1 MSNVILSD
9 TTLCGVGSFLLAA
22 RKYEKIKA
30 IVGFRYT
37 GKTYLALD
45 SGKLMELFDLYSKK
59 RFERLSAF
67 PSIVARQLRYIP
79 GVEVQLEAFKVMC
92 EYLGVKLDDEDSD
105 VAFIDI
111 EDESIV
117 NQISNFTGYTLT
129 SKQRLPSAKGDFLSE
144 LLLNESEYPERM
156 QKEISVINSK
166 NFANYFYTI
175 KTIVDLARRNDIE
188 IGPGRGS
195 AVGSLVAY
203 RLGITKVDP
212 VRYDLLFER
221 FLNDGRQ
228 DYPDIDLDVEDV
240 KRQSLIELLRREF
253 GYVYN
258 ISAFATMPRKFLKD
272 LKDEVAKRLENIPV
286 QRSTHAAGLIISTTP
301 IDVPLVPGTYTLEWD
316 MDVLQQL
323 GYIKFDV
330 LGLKT
335 LSIYK
340 ELRTSLN
347 VDTSFER
354 MDGTGGDAD
363 KESRETYRY
372 ISTGFTDNVFQLD
385 SYIGKSVA
393 RDVRPSNLS
402 ELALTISLNRPGPM
416 RSGITD
422 QVRNL
427 KIQNRKKYDIDIF
440 NETYGLPLYQEQ
452 IMKVAMDL
460 AGFSSVEADAIRK
473 AISKKDISSIRDL
486 YERLESKLIALY
498 GNDGK
503 ELSKSILAF
512 GEYAFNKSHAVAYA
526 HLTYY
531 MAYFKTRCPKT
542 FYDVYLK
549 YDTSILESAV
559 YNLQS
564 LGYKVT
570 PPHLHIAEA
579 KRTRGNDDGMYHLP
593 LYVVPGISAQKAI
606 ELSNA
611 RFDSFEDFVEN
622 SGLSLSMIESLL
634 KVGTFDFIFESR
646 RKAIQ
651 KLRDMRS
658 GINREAIK
666 IGGKLFGK
674 VIQTDETKIEDTWER
689 TNMEY
694 DILKV
699 ALTPPSDV
707 SNKLAPYALAYALNL
722 PYGVHVA
729 VKAGFGTDGLST
741 FKVNMP
747 DGYYTLIYPKQY
759 EPGLC
764 GIEYRVYGTILRQE
778 ISKSNCNEN
787 YEIMKLQDE
796 KSIPNARP
804 IMNNF
809 RTTFVRTQR

>member
-1 MSNVILSD
+1 
-9 TTLCGVGSFLLAA
+9 
-22 RKYEKIKA
+22 
-30 IVGFRYT
+30 
-37 GKTYLALD
+37 
-45 SGKLMELFDLYSKK
+45 
-59 RFERLSAF
+59 
-67 PSIVARQLRYIP
+67 
-79 GVEVQLEAFKVMC
+79 
-92 EYLGVKLDDEDSD
+92 
-105 VAFIDI
+105 
-111 EDESIV
+111 
-117 NQISNFTGYTLT
+117 
-129 SKQRLPSAKGDFLSE
+129 
-144 LLLNESEYPERM
+144 
-156 QKEISVINSK
+156 
-166 NFANYFYTI
+166 
-175 KTIVDLARRNDIE
+175 
-188 IGPGRGS
+188 
-195 AVGSLVAY
+195 
-203 RLGITKVDP
+203 
-212 VRYDLLFER
+212 
-221 FLNDGRQ
+221 
-228 DYPDIDLDVEDV
+228 
-240 KRQSLIELLRREF
+240 
-253 GYVYN
+253 
-258 ISAFATMPRKFLKD
+258 
-272 LKDEVAKRLENIPV
+272 
-286 QRSTHAAGLIISTTP
+286 
-301 IDVPLVPGTYTLEWD
+301 
-316 MDVLQQL
+316 
-323 GYIKFDV
+323 
-330 LGLKT
+330 
-335 LSIYK
+335 
-340 ELRTSLN
+340 
-347 VDTSFER
+347 
-354 MDGTGGDAD
+354 
-363 KESRETYRY
+363 
-372 ISTGFTDNVFQLD
+372 
-385 SYIGKSVA
+385 
-393 RDVRPSNLS
+393 
-402 ELALTISLNRPGPM
+402 M

-440 NETYGLPLYQEQ
+440 SETYGLPLYQEQ

-531 MAYFKTRCPKT
+531 MAYFKTRYPKT

-699 ALTPPSDV
+699 ALTPPGDV